1 LNPSGQL
8 AEDLAASYLKRHGLK
23 LLTSNYRC
31 RFGEID
37 LIMQDGPT
45 LVFVE
50 VRMRSNPNF
59 GSAAE
64 SITPAKQKRLI
75 VTAQHYMQQ
84 HGEKKSRFDAI
95 IMSSLSTD
103 GIEWLRNAF

>member
-1 LNPSGQL
+1 MNPAGQL
-8 AEDLAASYLKRHGLK
+8 AEDLAAGFLKRQGLK
-23 LLTSNYRC
+23 LLASNYHC

-37 LIMQDGPT
+37 LVMQDGTT

-50 VRMRSNPNF
+50 VRMRSNPRF

-64 SITPAKQKRLI
+64 SISSTKQRKLI

-84 HGEKKSRFDAI
+84 HGERNSRFDAV
-95 IMSSLSTD
+95 IMSRLTPED
-103 GIEWLRNAF
+103 IEWIKNAF

>member
-1 LNPSGQL
+1 LNPTGQL
-8 AEDLAASYLKRHGLK
+8 AEDLAAGYLKRQGLK
-23 LLTSNYRC
+23 LISSNYRC

-37 LIMQDGPT
+37 LIMQDGQT

-50 VRMRSNPNF
+50 VRMRSNPSF

-64 SITPAKQKRLI
+64 SITPAKQKKLT

-84 HGEKKSRFDAI
+84 HGEKNSRFDAV
-95 IMSSLSTD
+95 IMSSLSPE

>member
-1 LNPSGQL
+1 MNPSGQL

-50 VRMRSNPNF
+50 VRMRTNLNF

-84 HGEKKSRFDAI
+84 HGEKNSRFDAI